1 VLLVASL
8 IATAARPAESLEKL
22 RIGHPVVTVTLT
34 PLWIAKDQGFFRA
47 EGLDVETTFIS
58 GATSVVQAVLAG
70 DIRAGISVGA
80 SPVVTAILQ
89 GADLTIP
96 AVMGNRLENVLVSR
110 TPVKTPAELVGKRF
124 GISTRGAPAEAATR
138 IALRRLGVDPDRVV
152 MVAVGGMP
160 QRSAAMSAGLID
172 ATVLSQA
179 EFLQVQ
185 DQVHLILD
193 LAKANLDFP
202 YQTLV
207 VTKQFAT
214 EKRPL
219 VLGLIRA
226 LVKAVRFMR
235 TNREESV
242 QIAARW
248 TRIADLDRIERQW
261 RHVAFDLWQEIPR
274 PSESGFRLM
283 VESLVDR
290 HPKAATLK
298 LGDVFDASFVEELER
313 SGFFASK

>member
-1 VLLVASL
+1 
-8 IATAARPAESLEKL
+8 
-22 RIGHPVVTVTLT
+22 
-34 PLWIAKDQGFFRA
+34 
-47 EGLDVETTFIS
+47 
-58 GATSVVQAVLAG
+58 
-70 DIRAGISVGA
+70 
-80 SPVVTAILQ
+80 
-89 GADLTIP
+89 
-96 AVMGNRLENVLVSR
+96 
-110 TPVKTPAELVGKRF
+110 
-124 GISTRGAPAEAATR
+124 
-138 IALRRLGVDPDRVV
+138 
-152 MVAVGGMP
+152 
-160 QRSAAMSAGLID
+160 
-172 ATVLSQA
+172 
-179 EFLQVQ
+179 
-185 DQVHLILD
+185 
-193 LAKANLDFP
+193 
-202 YQTLV
+202 